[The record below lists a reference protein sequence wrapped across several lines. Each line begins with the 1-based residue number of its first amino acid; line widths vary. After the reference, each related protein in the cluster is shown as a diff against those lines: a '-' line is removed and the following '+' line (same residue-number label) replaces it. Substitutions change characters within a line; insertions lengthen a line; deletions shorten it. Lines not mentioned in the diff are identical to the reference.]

1 MQGHDVIVIGFSA
14 GGLEPLL
21 QLVADLPSDLPAEL
35 FVVHHFPVNSISALA
50 SILSRSA
57 DLAVRTA
64 RDREPVAPGTLTR
77 LTREPA
83 LPPAVRP
90 PDHQPGAMDVEAGSC
105 RIRHILLQVAVPQ
118 ALETPAEESEP
129 GVGRRVAT
137 PSATGSHRQ

>member
-1 MQGHDVIVIGFSA
+1 VIGVILSGTLDDGTMGLHAIKSA
-14 GGLEPLL
+14 GGL
-21 QLVADLPSDLPAEL
+21 A
-35 FVVHHFPVNSISALA
+35 VVRDPEQAAYPGMPTTAIEHVEVGHVVPVGKMGAL
-50 SILSRSA
+50 
-57 DLAVRTA
+57 
-64 RDREPVAPGTLTR
+64 LTR
-77 LTREPA
+77 LTRGPA
-83 LPPAVRP
+83 LPPSVRP